1 MNMKLRAQ
9 RNIWKPSINPFEGS
23 IKHRSGIWYC
33 ALFMKF
39 NSKLKLILRM
49 KLLKVVLWIWKFKI
63 KVKMCRLTFLDRYKG
78 LKMKLKMRIVILT

>member
-39 NSKLKLILRM
+39 NSKHKLILRM
-49 KLLKVVLWIWKFKI
+49 KLLKVVL
-63 KVKMCRLTFLDRYKG
+63 
-78 LKMKLKMRIVILT
+78 